1 MPIYE
6 VGDPAGRI
14 MRVEGASPPNPMQ
27 IKALFEEYDAE
38 QAEDPF
44 ADERTFG
51 GQVFET
57 AKAIPRGFAGSFLT
71 AGEGLA
77 ELADAATNTI
87 GLEDLIDSGEDNAMV
102 SLARDG
108 RAALQESMGADEA
121 YRDTWMTKF
130 GEGLGSFASFFTP
143 AAALKVAGA
152 TGKLASLGQLGGA
165 GALAVGSG
173 AGDQAQRIQAARDQ
187 GIEVSEGDED
197 LAIGVFGSVIGASEL
212 FAPTRILSRISKN
225 ANPEV
230 KATIAARIKEALGT
244 GVVEGVQEAVA
255 GILQDATERG
265 IYNENLARSDSM
277 FDDFTVGGAVGTF
290 ADLALNGAAGRRRQM
305 GADAQVEAQKN
316 AKEILEN
323 KREALAQEVSSAQAV
338 YEQELAARQG
348 IAPSIA
354 PEVDL
359 GEIEAPR
366 RGDLVGAAGS
376 SGAYLN
382 VVDREGNEFQAEE
395 KISFKKGREDRYVRR
410 LNDDGTFTN
419 VVLSRGGVPVE
430 GISSEVV
437 LPAPEN
443 IPSRRSKDPMLQ
455 YARRIRQLA
464 GGKFLLA
471 GKKAREKAAR
481 FEAAFAN
488 AKKNKDEVFTFEGRE
503 YSTKEKDYI
512 PEASFD
518 VEEKTAPDGTRIFE
532 VVANGT
538 RYGRPFAG
546 NQREEAISLA
556 GNLNEQL
563 SDAEVAQRINT
574 AIDSFNKDRTARF
587 NAAFINAEKGGKEN
601 FTFEGKEYSTE
612 ENNYNLDLSPEERS
626 TMFAYGWKTLNIDQ
640 NTYTSAELNQAGGTT
655 VIEGFNEQL
664 SNEEI
669 NNTAPSKLTMS
680 QRINKKR
687 MAKGKTPTNS
697 FTVEE
702 VKDVLGAKFGNIRT
716 GEIETETYAAKKGP
730 DGNPVVVTSSGE
742 VITGHITGIKKKK
755 SKSDEFEVKPF
766 VNMFDA
772 SLYAKKRNEDRN
784 ITSVDESVFANK
796 NIRIPELNRLL
807 DSKNI
812 VTEVGSPE
820 FRVLIEA
827 FTGVKASGSKRIKDL
842 TNAEMKI
849 LYQRIRS
856 LPQFADPTPL
866 VNFLPKK
873 APVIEAVQEEVVQ
886 EEVAPDGQPPLLL
899 PQKTLGEERLE
910 AIQKALD
917 ERMDKTG
924 LGDIRATISRTLQNV
939 LRNAEGELVFGVRQR
954 AAEEVGG
961 ESFGG
966 SASLILDDAPSSDV
980 QAFYSTPTGEI
991 FLGLD
996 KIDSTLPIEQ
1006 QVDAAI
1012 DLLSHEQVHAMRQAN
1027 LFTDKEWSILSKAAE
1042 NVKSDR
1048 VPDQTFLRVARE
1060 NYRDLTD
1067 EGKTEEAVAEL
1078 VRAARRNPKII
1089 SGKPKNL
1096 LSRIPELFARLKG
1109 FLSGSGYTTFE
1120 GLIAD
1125 IESGAVGARERGGRL
1140 PQEVAEIVA
1149 RGTSEGQRMPDFIPE
1164 VSEEVEDTV
1173 QLNDKYA
1180 RMGVNVATDGDNNY
1194 SELIVSG
1201 QKRFETRDT
1210 DSLRPYVGEQVGIV
1224 ETKKGQKAKLVGYAT
1239 VGEPQIVDE
1248 AGFDALRTEHLVPK
1262 GSKFDIK
1269 QGQNKY
1275 LYEMVNPQKLKK
1287 PVDVSDTRGIVA
1299 RNISST
1305 PVLGDKLSK
1314 TLFIEGQK
1322 DSATTQVSNT
1332 VGSYKKAAKKAEE
1345 INPEGKTLL
1354 DYGAGLG
1361 LGSDAMRE
1369 NSNLSVTS
1377 YEPFPE
1383 NWKGSTP
1390 VDYTD
1395 SSFIEEKYDNVVNL
1409 NVLNVLEPDL
1419 RNNVAKDIMDKVAP
1433 GGVAIIGTRKWKGD
1447 IDTTKNFLPT
1457 EEDQAVLVQKSKAGE
1472 TISVYQKGFDGDQLK
1487 NYITSLAPK
1496 GFRVERGQGIAANTV
1511 YVFNENSRDDVS
1523 PALGDKF
1530 SRTISIEDMT
1540 NTDLMPTA
1548 QELEQMKDGSYVPKK
1563 KRSLV
1568 EAVQF
1573 LQDRWEAATGRTDP
1587 FEYNAENK
1595 EIIAELFYREGRS
1608 ALGSDS
1614 NAIGWYD
1621 RKIKDAKKIMGLVEP
1636 RIMKS
1641 PENEALFDFALA
1653 VTSNGQAVVDN
1664 FEMAAKVFRFY
1675 MRKGRFPQSKKE
1687 FNQGGER
1694 NAAMLTAFNFHN
1706 AYQRSGQNQP
1716 IKDFLSEDFTV
1727 AELRSFANMFNEQVG
1742 FEAMKVPSSEGA
1754 NVSVKAS
1761 YILGP
1766 KIGQGFYQNIRGNYA
1781 PLTMDIWWMRLW
1793 NRSVGRPFANAVT
1806 DEARTKRRDEIKVL
1820 MKKTGGLPKKLVND
1834 VLKGNDQTREEIYQ
1848 DPELFDSFIQDLN
1861 SAYQKFYKQYKI
1873 DEGVNHTKPEIFKK
1887 TGTYVKNLS
1896 DNLQAVPKGVKER
1909 AYMRE
1914 VVESARERLLEDG
1927 FDITTADFQALMWYP
1942 EKQLFRA
1949 LGVTPG
1955 RGSDND
1961 YLDAAEALA
1970 EKEGISRGKIE
1981 KTLRDADRDRAVDGE
1996 PSTRGQDGSVRDDA
2010 SRPDGQEEGSTA
2022 RTRERADGSTVGGD
2036 PAIQKVTRD
2045 AGAVQ
2050 KVVDK
2055 NEQDAVET
2063 PADYVPR
2070 FSFTADPEAQYIA
2083 QNPEEGITPSSILTD
2098 KFSRRNSPELA
2109 PEAQSAV
2116 SRLAAKPETDATPG
2130 ETYLEAAQTFKG
2142 KLSQYLTKFKQE
2154 TVNNYARLE
2163 VLNRDPA
2170 FKENLAD
2177 TSSIAAALFA
2187 DRSMGIVA
2195 SALKSGVVVYQDGV
2209 TRVVDFVY
2217 INKSGVRKTYKGLVD
2232 VMAPLYSNEYN
2243 VSLEELAQ
2251 AYAIAKRADRL
2262 RKQGL
2267 PVPTEAGDLAV
2278 LEAEIAKFKNKDGVS
2293 IIEEWYDTWQ
2303 AYNNKTVD
2311 FMKATGI
2318 VDDALAQKWVEMSD
2332 YIPFYRQADAVEG
2345 ETVDLGKNVPQMFKR
2360 NMTTAVK
2367 LTKLKGSEKAVN
2379 VPMLDAITRNLS
2391 MAIDSG
2397 MKNVA
2402 QQRIVRDMI
2411 QIGLAEKATPEQ
2423 RRNKTQNYVVSFKV
2437 DGVDQHYSI
2446 KDPLIYESMQTIG
2459 APLMGTSLVGGPSKL
2474 LREMITRDPG
2484 FMFANMMRDTLS
2496 AYVTSG
2502 ANFIPVIDTVKNIN
2516 LNFEELER
2524 FGVVGGYDFSNDPD
2538 DIVRAF
2544 GDYSKER
2551 GVDVDGTGDSI
2562 GIFKKLWNWSGNAT
2576 TASDA
2581 ATRKAVYY
2589 DVLARTGNEA
2599 EAAFQAL
2606 EVINFSRRGRNQ
2618 GVRLLTTAIP
2628 FLNARFQGLDVLY
2641 RGFMGY
2647 NPADREKSRRQA
2659 TATALMRG
2667 SIITATTMAYWL
2679 MFSDDEEYKKATDE
2693 QRDLNWILPLPKSFG
2708 VDVPLRIPVP
2718 FEVGLLFKT
2727 IPERILDTYGVAEV
2741 FGKTGQTSQ
2750 RELGESLTRGVG
2762 ETLALNP
2769 LGAQIVAPLIE
2780 AVWNKNFYTGRDIV
2794 PFYLSQNSSQGL
2806 IARASNTEVSKWLGE
2821 ATNISPMKWD
2831 HVMYGYVGTLG
2842 GYAIDVV
2849 DEMIFKNPAVLGDKG
2864 TAAPTKDFT
2873 QLPVMKRFFLNK
2885 FSSGDVQD
2893 FYDLKAEVKELSGDL
2908 KRLAEEDRLDEYE
2921 AVFRARGH
2929 LLAMK
2934 DTLNYTGQRLSE
2946 LRKQRQIVE
2955 RSDLSSDL
2963 KRDMIDEIQNEIEA
2977 AVRFTPILKREANLP
2992 VRKSIGL

>member
-14 MRVEGASPPNPMQ
+14 LRVEGASPPNPMQ

-38 QAEDPF
+38 QGEDPF

-143 AAALKVAGA
+143 AGVLKVAGA

-187 GIEVSEGDED
+187 GIEISEGDED

-277 FDDFTVGGAVGTF
+277 LDDFTIGGAVGTL
-290 ADLALNGAAGRRRQM
+290 ADLALDGAAGRRRQM
-305 GADAQVEAQKN
+305 GADAQIEAQKN
-316 AKEILEN
+316 AKEILEIE
-323 KREALAQEVSSAQAV
+323 REKLAQEVSSAQVV

-348 IAPSIA
+348 LAPSTA
-354 PEVDL
+354 SEVDL

-366 RGDLVGAAGS
+366 RGELAGAAGS

-395 KISFKKGREDRYVRR
+395 KISFKKGREERYVRR
-410 LNDDGTFTN
+410 VNDDGTFTN
-419 VVLSRGGVPVE
+419 VVLSRDGVPVE
-430 GISSEVV
+430 GISSQVV
-437 LPAPEN
+437 LPAPTN

-488 AKKNKDEVFTFEGRE
+488 AKKNKDEVFTFEGIE

-532 VVANGT
+532 VVAGGI
-538 RYGRPFAG
+538 RYGKPFAG
-546 NQREEAISLA
+546 NQKEEAISLA

-574 AIDSFNKDRTARF
+574 AIDNS
-587 NAAFINAEKGGKEN
+587 G
-601 FTFEGKEYSTE
+601 
-612 ENNYNLDLSPEERS
+612 LDLSPEERS
-626 TMFAYGWKTLNIDQ
+626 TMFAYGWKTLNTDQ

-730 DGNPVVVTSSGE
+730 DGKPVVVTSSGE
-742 VITGHITGIKKKK
+742 VIAGHITGIKKKK

-772 SLYAKKRNEDRN
+772 SLYAKKRNEDRS

-827 FTGVKASGSKRIKDL
+827 FTGVKASGSKRINDL
-842 TNAEMKI
+842 SNAEMKI
-849 LYQRIRS
+849 LYQKIRS

-866 VNFLPKK
+866 VNFLPTK
-873 APVIEAVQEEVVQ
+873 APAIEAVQEEVV
-886 EEVAPDGQPPLLL
+886 PDDQPPLLL
-899 PQKTLGEERLE
+899 PQKTLGDEKLE
-910 AIQKALD
+910 VIQKALD

-939 LRNAEGELVFGVRQR
+939 LRNAEGELVFGVRPR
-954 AAEEVGG
+954 AAGEVGG

-966 SASLILDDAPSSDV
+966 SASLILDDAPPSDV

-996 KIDSTLPIEQ
+996 KIDSTLPVEQ
-1006 QVDAAI
+1006 QVDRAI
-1012 DLLSHEQVHAMRQAN
+1012 ELLHHEQVHAMREAN
-1027 LFTDKEWSILSKAAE
+1027 LFTDKEWSILSKATE

-1048 VPDQTFLRVARE
+1048 VPDQTFLRVASE

-1067 EGKTEEAVAEL
+1067 EGKIEEAVAEL

-1164 VSEEVEDTV
+1164 
-1173 QLNDKYA
+1173 A
-1180 RMGVNVATDGDNNY
+1180 
-1194 SELIVSG
+1194 
-1201 QKRFETRDT
+1201 
-1210 DSLRPYVGEQVGIV
+1210 SLE
-1224 ETKKGQKAKLVGYAT
+1224 
-1239 VGEPQIVDE
+1239 
-1248 AGFDALRTEHLVPK
+1248 
-1262 GSKFDIK
+1262 
-1269 QGQNKY
+1269 
-1275 LYEMVNPQKLKK
+1275 
-1287 PVDVSDTRGIVA
+1287 
-1299 RNISST
+1299 
-1305 PVLGDKLSK
+1305 
-1314 TLFIEGQK
+1314 
-1322 DSATTQVSNT
+1322 
-1332 VGSYKKAAKKAEE
+1332 
-1345 INPEGKTLL
+1345 
-1354 DYGAGLG
+1354 
-1361 LGSDAMRE
+1361 
-1369 NSNLSVTS
+1369 
-1377 YEPFPE
+1377 
-1383 NWKGSTP
+1383 
-1390 VDYTD
+1390 
-1395 SSFIEEKYDNVVNL
+1395 
-1409 NVLNVLEPDL
+1409 
-1419 RNNVAKDIMDKVAP
+1419 
-1433 GGVAIIGTRKWKGD
+1433 
-1447 IDTTKNFLPT
+1447 
-1457 EEDQAVLVQKSKAGE
+1457 
-1472 TISVYQKGFDGDQLK
+1472 
-1487 NYITSLAPK
+1487 
-1496 GFRVERGQGIAANTV
+1496 
-1511 YVFNENSRDDVS
+1511 
-1523 PALGDKF
+1523 DKF
-1530 SRTISIEDMT
+1530 SRQGLPIKTRVPTPEELSPILPIGEVEQGLLDLFKASEAPTSSQLAKVTGSPSPRTSKTKSGRKIKNKLDSNVKPTPFTTLRMMARVGLAGNSNRWYDQFGVGIREIVGEKNLPEASVVFGITSQQNSAEQNLADTLHIMAVARKIDPVKDKDKFIKELRNGKRPGGQGLKITGDQINRITRLYNEGFAEAGLKTSTYMQMIQDRAANKFNPFSVQDVHMARVFGFNRKKIDPDSNRVVDDAKIPTDNSYRYAQFLTSKLAEEFRVTPNQMQAALWFYAKSNLSPLKESGRKGKPGTWDSAKNVSQPEIKQIQDMVNSGVFDKNNAATPALADPIKASNKITTKSVSFSNILQNEDLLSVARARAPKAVFSANPGNARGYGFPAEVELSEIVDFNREAIDVITDESGQIPFLRDLGISHEVTETFGSYEGIEPSITVSLLDGTPRQASFAANILGDALLQDAAIMARPSFGSGSQVGVA
-1540 NTDLMPTA
+1540 L
-1548 QELEQMKDGSYVPKK
+1548 QKKDGSN
-1563 KRSLV
+1563 
-1568 EAVQF
+1568 
-1573 LQDRWEAATGRTDP
+1573 
-1587 FEYNAENK
+1587 FELE
-1595 EIIAELFYREGRS
+1595 ELEVIGRS
-1608 ALGSDS
+1608 V
-1614 NAIGWYD
+1614 NP
-1621 RKIKDAKKIMGLVEP
+1621 E
-1636 RIMKS
+1636 KS
-1641 PENEALFDFALA
+1641 PYGLNFTLVSPDVLSFMDGRVYDDSVVYNEVEMLPEFIEELSTKLP
-1653 VTSNGQAVVDN
+1653 TSLDVD
-1664 FEMAAKVFRFY
+1664 
-1675 MRKGRFPQSKKE
+1675 
-1687 FNQGGER
+1687 
-1694 NAAMLTAFNFHN
+1694 
-1706 AYQRSGQNQP
+1706 
-1716 IKDFLSEDFTV
+1716 TV
-1727 AELRSFANMFNEQVG
+1727 AFYQEGDYFESSDYKKNIRIIGSEGGVPGSSDIYGRIDDTLYKPFWELYTRTADRLG
-1742 FEAMKVPSSEGA
+1742 FEPDTKERPDPRVDERGQP
-1754 NVSVKAS
+1754 
-1761 YILGP
+1761 L
-1766 KIGQGFYQNIRGNYA
+1766 KIE
-1781 PLTMDIWWMRLW
+1781 
-1793 NRSVGRPFANAVT
+1793 SVG
-1806 DEARTKRRDEIKVL
+1806 EMSVL
-1820 MKKTGGLPKKLVND
+1820 
-1834 VLKGNDQTREEIYQ
+1834 
-1848 DPELFDSFIQDLN
+1848 
-1861 SAYQKFYKQYKI
+1861 
-1873 DEGVNHTKPEIFKK
+1873 
-1887 TGTYVKNLS
+1887 
-1896 DNLQAVPKGVKER
+1896 
-1909 AYMRE
+1909 
-1914 VVESARERLLEDG
+1914 
-1927 FDITTADFQALMWYP
+1927 
-1942 EKQLFRA
+1942 
-1949 LGVTPG
+1949 
-1955 RGSDND
+1955 
-1961 YLDAAEALA
+1961 
-1970 EKEGISRGKIE
+1970 
-1981 KTLRDADRDRAVDGE
+1981 
-1996 PSTRGQDGSVRDDA
+1996 
-2010 SRPDGQEEGSTA
+2010 
-2022 RTRERADGSTVGGD
+2022 RERADGSLVGGD
-2036 PAIQKVTRD
+2036 SDIQKVTRD

-2063 PADYVPR
+2063 PADHVPR

-2083 QNPEEGITPSSILTD
+2083 QNPEEGITPSPTLTD

-2109 PEAQSAV
+2109 PEAQSVV
-2116 SRLAAKPETDATPG
+2116 SRVSAKPETDATPG

-2154 TVNNYARLE
+2154 TMQNYARLE

-2195 SALKSGVVVYQDGV
+2195 SALKSGVVVYQDGM

-2278 LEAEIAKFKNKDGVS
+2278 LEAEIAKFKNEDGVP

-2303 AYNNKTVD
+2303 AYNSKTVE

-2318 VDDALAQKWVEMSD
+2318 VDDALAQKWIEMSD

-2446 KDPLIYESMQTIG
+2446 KDPLIYESMQPIS

-2524 FGVVGGYDFSNDPD
+2524 FGVVGGYDFSNDPE

-2606 EVINFSRRGRNQ
+2606 EVINFSRRGRNPT
-2618 GVRLLTTAIP
+2618 VRLLTTAIP

-2647 NPADREKSRRQA
+2647 NSADKEKSRRQA
-2659 TATALMRG
+2659 VTTALMRG
-2667 SIITATTMAYWL
+2667 SIITSTTMAYWL
-2679 MFSDDEEYKKATDE
+2679 MFSDDEEYKQATDE
-2693 QRDLNWILPLPKSFG
+2693 QRDLNWIVSLPKSFG
-2708 VDVPLRIPVP
+2708 VDVPLRIPIP

-2750 RELGESLTRGVG
+2750 RELGESLRRGVT
-2762 ETLALNP
+2762 ETLAINP

-2780 AVWNKNFYTGRDIV
+2780 AALNKNFFTGGDIV
-2794 PFYLSQNSSQGL
+2794 PFYLSQNRSQG
-2806 IARASNTEVSKWLGE
+2806 IISRASNTEVSKLLGE
-2821 ATNISPMKWD
+2821 AINISPMKID
-2831 HVMYGYVGTLG
+2831 HVLYGYTGTIG
-2842 GYAIDVV
+2842 GYLIDAV

-2864 TAAPTKDFT
+2864 TSAPTKDFT

-2893 FYDLKAEVKELSGDL
+2893 FYDLRKEVQTLSGDL
-2908 KRLAEEDRLDEYE
+2908 KLMAEEGRMDEYE

-2929 LLAMK
+2929 LLGMK
-2934 DTLNYTGQRLSE
+2934 DSINYTSQRLTK

-2955 RSDLSSDL
+2955 RSELSSDL
-2963 KRDMIDEIQNEIEA
+2963 KRDMIDEIQKEIEL
-2977 AVRFTPILKREANLP
+2977 AVSITPMLKRQANLP
-2992 VRKSIGL
+2992 VMKSIGT

>member
-14 MRVEGASPPNPMQ
+14 LQVEGASPPNPMQ
-27 IKALFEEYDAE
+27 IKALFEQYDAE
-38 QAEDPF
+38 QGEDPF

-77 ELADAATNTI
+77 ELADAGTNLI

-187 GIEVSEGDED
+187 GIEISEGDED
-197 LAIGVFGSVIGASEL
+197 LAIGLGGLVGASEL
-212 FAPTRILSRISKN
+212 AAPTRLLSRLSKN
-225 ANPEV
+225 V
-230 KATIAARIKEALGT
+230 DLKTKIKIGERLKGALGT

-277 FDDFTVGGAVGTF
+277 FDDFTIGGAVGTF

-305 GADAQVEAQKN
+305 GADAQSEAQKN
-316 AKEILEN
+316 AKEILEIE
-323 KREALAQEVSSAQAV
+323 RESLAQEVSSAQVV

-348 IAPSIA
+348 LAPSTA
-354 PEVDL
+354 SEVDL

-366 RGDLVGAAGS
+366 RGELAGAAGS

-395 KISFKKGREDRYVRR
+395 KISFKKGREERYVRR
-410 LNDDGTFTN
+410 VNDDGTFTN
-419 VVLSRGGVPVE
+419 VVLSRDGVPVE
-430 GISSEVV
+430 GISSEIV

-464 GGKFLLA
+464 GDKFLSA
-471 GKKAREKAAR
+471 GN
-481 FEAAFAN
+481 F
-488 AKKNKDEVFTFEGRE
+488 
-503 YSTKEKDYI
+503 S
-512 PEASFD
+512 

-532 VVANGT
+532 VVAGGI
-538 RYGRPFAG
+538 RYGKPFAG

-574 AIDSFNKDRTARF
+574 AIDNS
-587 NAAFINAEKGGKEN
+587 G
-601 FTFEGKEYSTE
+601 
-612 ENNYNLDLSPEERS
+612 LDLSPEERS
-626 TMFAYGWKTLNIDQ
+626 TMFAYGWKALNTDQ

-655 VIEGFNEQL
+655 VIDGFNEQL

-687 MAKGKTPTNS
+687 MAKGKAPTNS

-742 VITGHITGIKKKK
+742 VIAGHITGIKKKK

-820 FRVLIEA
+820 FRVLMEA
-827 FTGVKASGSKRIKDL
+827 FTGVKASGSKRINDL
-842 TNAEMKI
+842 SNAEMKI
-849 LYQRIRS
+849 LYQKIRS

-866 VNFLPKK
+866 VNFLPTK
-873 APVIEAVQEEVVQ
+873 APVIEAVQEEVV
-886 EEVAPDGQPPLLL
+886 PDDQPPLLL
-899 PQKTLGEERLE
+899 PQKTLGDEKLE
-910 AIQKALD
+910 VIQKALD

-939 LRNAEGELVFGVRQR
+939 LRNAEGELVFGIRQR
-954 AAEEVGG
+954 AAGEVGG

-966 SASLILDDAPSSDV
+966 SASLILDDAPPSDA

-996 KIDSTLPIEQ
+996 KIDSTLSIEQ
-1006 QVDAAI
+1006 QVDAAL
-1012 DLLSHEQVHAMRQAN
+1012 DLLSHEQVHAMREAN
-1027 LFTDKEWSILSKAAE
+1027 LFTDKEWAILTKATE
-1042 NVKSDR
+1042 NAKSDQ
-1048 VPDQTFLRVARE
+1048 VPDQTFLRVASE

-1067 EGKTEEAVAEL
+1067 EGKIEEAVAEL

-1125 IESGAVGARERGGRL
+1125 IESGAVGARERGGRIS
-1140 PQEVAEIVA
+1140 QEAAQIVA
-1149 RGTSEGQRMPDFIPE
+1149 GRTSEGQRMPDFIPE
-1164 VSEEVEDTV
+1164 MLDPEDPNSEVQVVATQPESDVQSGAAQNKFSRRSVDVTGQGRDRDRGRGREDRRFEALAGTPNVEGKGPIPELVGIAESYAERNGIPYQRQPEYVKVDPERATRIAEAYENMPHAPQDPEVQEAYQDLISQTKDQYDVLIDNGYSFTFFDGETDPYGGNPFNAMRDLRYNKNMAVYGTYDGYGTEGVTGAAIEDNPMLADTGLLWKDQQGIDHPVTANDLFRAVHDAFGHGIEGSGFRARGEENAWLSHSKLFTGPALKAITSETRGQNSWVNYGPYGEANQTAKLEDTV
-1173 QLNDKYA
+1173 FAEQKTGL
-1180 RMGVNVATDGDNNY
+1180 MPSFTWTDG
-1194 SELIVSG
+1194 
-1201 QKRFETRDT
+1201 
-1210 DSLRPYVGEQVGIV
+1210 
-1224 ETKKGQKAKLVGYAT
+1224 
-1239 VGEPQIVDE
+1239 
-1248 AGFDALRTEHLVPK
+1248 ALPPME
-1262 GSKFDIK
+1262 
-1269 QGQNKY
+1269 
-1275 LYEMVNPQKLKK
+1275 
-1287 PVDVSDTRGIVA
+1287 
-1299 RNISST
+1299 
-1305 PVLGDKLSK
+1305 
-1314 TLFIEGQK
+1314 
-1322 DSATTQVSNT
+1322 
-1332 VGSYKKAAKKAEE
+1332 
-1345 INPEGKTLL
+1345 
-1354 DYGAGLG
+1354 
-1361 LGSDAMRE
+1361 
-1369 NSNLSVTS
+1369 
-1377 YEPFPE
+1377 
-1383 NWKGSTP
+1383 
-1390 VDYTD
+1390 
-1395 SSFIEEKYDNVVNL
+1395 
-1409 NVLNVLEPDL
+1409 
-1419 RNNVAKDIMDKVAP
+1419 
-1433 GGVAIIGTRKWKGD
+1433 
-1447 IDTTKNFLPT
+1447 
-1457 EEDQAVLVQKSKAGE
+1457 
-1472 TISVYQKGFDGDQLK
+1472 
-1487 NYITSLAPK
+1487 
-1496 GFRVERGQGIAANTV
+1496 
-1511 YVFNENSRDDVS
+1511 
-1523 PALGDKF
+1523 
-1530 SRTISIEDMT
+1530 
-1540 NTDLMPTA
+1540 
-1548 QELEQMKDGSYVPKK
+1548 
-1563 KRSLV
+1563 
-1568 EAVQF
+1568 
-1573 LQDRWEAATGRTDP
+1573 
-1587 FEYNAENK
+1587 
-1595 EIIAELFYREGRS
+1595 
-1608 ALGSDS
+1608 
-1614 NAIGWYD
+1614 
-1621 RKIKDAKKIMGLVEP
+1621 
-1636 RIMKS
+1636 
-1641 PENEALFDFALA
+1641 
-1653 VTSNGQAVVDN
+1653 
-1664 FEMAAKVFRFY
+1664 
-1675 MRKGRFPQSKKE
+1675 
-1687 FNQGGER
+1687 
-1694 NAAMLTAFNFHN
+1694 
-1706 AYQRSGQNQP
+1706 
-1716 IKDFLSEDFTV
+1716 
-1727 AELRSFANMFNEQVG
+1727 
-1742 FEAMKVPSSEGA
+1742 
-1754 NVSVKAS
+1754 
-1761 YILGP
+1761 
-1766 KIGQGFYQNIRGNYA
+1766 
-1781 PLTMDIWWMRLW
+1781 
-1793 NRSVGRPFANAVT
+1793 
-1806 DEARTKRRDEIKVL
+1806 
-1820 MKKTGGLPKKLVND
+1820 
-1834 VLKGNDQTREEIYQ
+1834 
-1848 DPELFDSFIQDLN
+1848 
-1861 SAYQKFYKQYKI
+1861 
-1873 DEGVNHTKPEIFKK
+1873 
-1887 TGTYVKNLS
+1887 
-1896 DNLQAVPKGVKER
+1896 
-1909 AYMRE
+1909 
-1914 VVESARERLLEDG
+1914 
-1927 FDITTADFQALMWYP
+1927 
-1942 EKQLFRA
+1942 
-1949 LGVTPG
+1949 
-1955 RGSDND
+1955 
-1961 YLDAAEALA
+1961 
-1970 EKEGISRGKIE
+1970 
-1981 KTLRDADRDRAVDGE
+1981 
-1996 PSTRGQDGSVRDDA
+1996 
-2010 SRPDGQEEGSTA
+2010 
-2022 RTRERADGSTVGGD
+2022 RERADGSVVGGD
-2036 PAIQKVTRD
+2036 PDIQKVTRD

-2063 PADYVPR
+2063 PADHVPR

-2083 QNPEEGITPSSILTD
+2083 QNPEEGITPSPILTD

-2109 PEAQSAV
+2109 PEAQSVV
-2116 SRLAAKPETDATPG
+2116 SRVSAKPETDATPG

-2142 KLSQYLTKFKQE
+2142 KLSHYLTKLKQE
-2154 TVNNYARLE
+2154 AINNYARLE

-2170 FKENLAD
+2170 FKQNLAD

-2195 SALKSGVVVYQDGV
+2195 SALKSGVAVYQDGM

-2217 INKSGVRKTYKGLVD
+2217 INKSGVRKKYKGLVD

-2262 RKQGL
+2262 RKLGL
-2267 PVPTEAGDLAV
+2267 PVPTKAGDLAV
-2278 LEAEIAKFKNKDGVS
+2278 LEAEIAKFKNEDGVP

-2303 AYNNKTVD
+2303 AYNNKTVE

-2318 VDDALAQKWVEMSD
+2318 VDDALAQKWMEMSD

-2367 LTKLKGSEKAVN
+2367 LKKLKGSEKAVN

-2423 RRNKTQNYVVSFKV
+2423 RRNKTQNYIVSFKV

-2524 FGVVGGYDFSNDPD
+2524 FGVVGGYDFSNDPE

-2551 GVDVDGTGDSI
+2551 GVDVDGKGDSI

-2606 EVINFSRRGRNQ
+2606 EVINFSRRGRNP

-2641 RGFMGY
+2641 RGFMGH
-2647 NPADREKSRRQA
+2647 NSADKEKSRRQA

-2750 RELGESLTRGVG
+2750 RELGESLTRGIG

-2806 IARASNTEVSKWLGE
+2806 IARASNTELAKLIGKSDLPIIGN
-2821 ATNISPMKWD
+2821 TSPMKID
-2831 HVMYGYVGTLG
+2831 HVMRGYVGTIG
-2842 GYAIDVV
+2842 GYIIDVV

-2893 FYDLKAEVKELSGDL
+2893 FYDLRAEVKELSGDL

-2934 DTLNYTGQRLSE
+2934 DTLNYTGRRLSE

-2977 AVRFTPILKREANLP
+2977 AVRFTPMLKREANLP
-2992 VRKSIGL
+2992 VRKNIGL